1 MRKFTSFFVGILAL
15 LALGGGAQTAVAGDF
30 TVGLNVGAEAG
41 PGGHLH
47 GTFREFAA
55 ELPLSAR
62 FSLGYHRSDAGDP
75 YAARRVFINDNT
87 NGTPEDSARYLQ
99 ARFDLVFPL
108 TKLGPQRI
116 FLFGGPRWADYTAEF
131 VYVGGNEDFEVR
143 TSPWG
148 VGLGVETYIAIKPG
162 TDFVLQVGL
171 DHFQTDTLDGHD
183 TAYTPDGDHINPRD
197 GYDYESADEAVNQP
211 ATELLMMMGLQF
223 RL

>member
-1 MRKFTSFFVGILAL
+1 MRKLTSSQVVILVLFTLAAWPRL
-15 LALGGGAQTAVAGDF
+15 VSAGDF

-47 GTFREFAA
+47 GTFRDFAA

-62 FSLGYHRSDAGDP
+62 FALGYHKTDAGDP
-75 YAARRVFINDNT
+75 FAARRVFINDNT

-108 TKLGPQRI
+108 TRLGPQRI
-116 FLFGGPRWADYTAEF
+116 YLFGGPRWADYTAEF

-148 VGLGVETYIAIKPG
+148 LGLGIETYITIKPG
-162 TDFVLQVGL
+162 TDFILQVGL

-183 TAYTPDGDHINPRD
+183 TAYTPGGDHINPRD
-197 GYDYESADEAVNQP
+197 GYDYGSADEAVNQP
-211 ATELLMMMGLQF
+211 RTELLMMMGLQF

>member
-1 MRKFTSFFVGILAL
+1 MSKRTSSWVVMLIFITVAGTPLC
-15 LALGGGAQTAVAGDF
+15 GQAGDF
-30 TVGLNVGAEAG
+30 TLGLNVGTEAG

-47 GTFREFAA
+47 GTFRNFAA

-62 FSLGYHRSDAGDP
+62 FSLGYHKSDAGDP
-75 YAARRVFINDNT
+75 FAARRIFINDNT
-87 NGTPEDSARYLQ
+87 NGTPEDSARYYQ

-108 TKLGPQRI
+108 ASLGPQQI
-116 FLFGGPRWADYTAEF
+116 YLFGGPRWADYAAEF

-148 VGLGVETYIAIKPG
+148 AGVGLETHFAIKPG

-211 ATELLMMMGLQF
+211 RTEILLMMGLQEKM
-223 RL
+223 